1 MCSLYYVPLFMSPQ
15 FGGLEAVI
23 TGVYD
28 IVPWLA
34 KRRWVRVPCI
44 IIPLYLLPQFG
55 GLEAVITGVC
65 DIVPWLA
72 KRRWVCVLMVVVYC
86 FLGSL
91 PTTTYVSINSS
102 KTYTVK

>member
-23 TGVYD
+23 TGVCD
-28 IVPWLA
+28 IVPCLA
-34 KRRWVRVPCI
+34 KRRWVCSLYYVS
-44 IIPLYLLPQFG
+44 LYLLPQFS

-72 KRRWVCVLMVVVYC
+72 KRRWVCVPYIMYHCICYHNLV
-86 FLGSL
+86 G
-91 PTTTYVSINSS
+91 
-102 KTYTVK
+102 